1 MLTEKLATYRLNRES
16 FYNIYLWTISASGF
30 ALVLWALTQIPS
42 YPSLTNFLLLVLLSA
57 LAAQATTSITVGKNA
72 GITYHVGSAIG
83 LATLPLLGISS
94 YILLLAAYVATL
106 ACGSHSAR

>member
-30 ALVLWALTQIPS
+30 ALVLWALTQIPT

-57 LAAQATTSITVGKNA
+57 LAAQATTSTTEIGRA
-72 GITYHVGSAIG
+72 HV
-83 LATLPLLGISS
+83 
-94 YILLLAAYVATL
+94 
-106 ACGSHSAR
+106 